1 MSTLTVFAPGT
12 EVWATP
18 NKCAED
24 EKAQPHRC
32 VILDVK
38 VECTS
43 RVLYRVS
50 PTIPWFNQ
58 CHPDAGIHSD
68 WLFATEAEARVAY
81 GSSLAKAKAR

>member
-1 MSTLTVFAPGT
+1 
-12 EVWATP
+12 
-18 NKCAED
+18 
-24 EKAQPHRC
+24 
-32 VILDVK
+32 VK